1 MGKAE
6 DQTGNIADWL
16 TDRVLRTLIGSAM
29 RMPHHRRVPFMGAF
43 VRRLGR
49 RVGYEQRVFENLERI
64 WPDLP
69 LGRKQEI
76 ADGVLDNFGRTLIE
90 NYSYKTFGKWLEGTP
105 ITGEGLAAVEDA
117 RAAGRPVL
125 FVTGH
130 FGNHEVPRQVLSARG
145 YEIGGLYR
153 PMANRFFNDHY
164 AKTMTELSGPVFAQ
178 GKAGTM
184 GFARHL
190 KQGGMGTLLFDVDVH
205 GAMAIDFLGHPAR
218 TATSAADLALRLD
231 ALVVPYFGI
240 RQPDGLNFEAAIEAP
255 IPHSDP
261 RRMMTEMTRRLEAR
275 IEANPEQWFWVHRR
289 WKLRR

>member
-6 DQTGNIADWL
+6 DQTGDIADWM
-16 TDRVLRTLIGSAM
+16 TDRALRALIGMAM
-29 RMPHHRRVPFMGAF
+29 AMPHHRRVPFMGGL

-49 RVGYEQRVFENLERI
+49 LVGYEARILDNLGRI
-64 WPDLP
+64 WPGLP
-69 LGRKQEI
+69 RSRTQEI
-76 ADGVLDNFGRTLIE
+76 ANGVLDNFGRTLIE
-90 NYSYKTFGKWLEGTP
+90 NYSYKTFGHWLEDTP
-105 ITGEGLAAVEDA
+105 ITGEGLAHVEQA

-130 FGNHEVPRQVLSARG
+130 FGNHEVPRQVLAARG
-145 YEIGGLYR
+145 IAVGGLYR

-178 GKAGTM
+178 GKSGTM

-205 GAMAIDFLGHPAR
+205 GGMVFDFLGHPAR
-218 TATSAADLALRLD
+218 TASSAADLALRLD

-240 RQPDGLNFEAAIEAP
+240 RQPDGLSFEAAIEAP
-255 IPHSDP
+255 IAHSDP
-261 RRMMTEMTRRLEAR
+261 RGMMIEMTRRLEAR
-275 IEANPEQWFWVHRR
+275 IEAHPEQWFWVHRR
-289 WKLRR
+289 WKARP

>member
-6 DQTGNIADWL
+6 EQTGDITDWL
-16 TDRVLRTLIGSAM
+16 TDRALRTFIGTAM
-29 RMPHHRRVPFMGAF
+29 LMPHRQRVAFMGAL
-43 VRRLGR
+43 VRRLGKH
-49 RVGYEQRVFENLERI
+49 VGYETRIFDNLSRI

-69 LGRKQEI
+69 QSRRQAI

-90 NYSYKTFGKWLEGTP
+90 NYSYKTFGRWLEGTP

-117 RAAGRPVL
+117 HAAGRPVL

-130 FGNHEVPRQVLSARG
+130 FGNHEVPRQVLAARG

-164 AKTMTELSGPVFAQ
+164 AKTMTELSGPVFPQ
-178 GKAGTM
+178 GKSGTM

-190 KQGGMGTLLFDVDVH
+190 KAGGMGTLLFDVDVH
-205 GAMAIDFLGHPAR
+205 GAPVIDFLGRPAR
-218 TATSAADLALRLD
+218 TATSAADLALRLN

-240 RQPDGLNFEAAIEAP
+240 RQPDGLSFKVAIEAP
-255 IPHSDP
+255 IEHSAP
-261 RRMMTEMTRRLEAR
+261 RPMMIEMTRRLEAR

-289 WKLRR
+289 WKARA

>member
-1 MGKAE
+1 MGKSE
-6 DQTGNIADWL
+6 DQTGEIADWL
-16 TDRVLRTLIGSAM
+16 TDRALRTLIGAAM
-29 RMPHHRRVPFMGAF
+29 LMPHERRVPFMGGL

-49 RVGYEQRVFENLERI
+49 RVGYETRIFDNLNRI
-64 WPDLP
+64 WPGLP
-69 LGRKQEI
+69 ASRKQEI
-76 ADGVLDNFGRTLIE
+76 AYGVLDNFGRTLIE
-90 NYSYKTFGKWLEGTP
+90 NYSYNSFGQWLVDTP
-105 ITGEGLAAVEDA
+105 IAGEGLAAVEEA

-145 YEIGGLYR
+145 YQIGGLYR

-178 GKAGTM
+178 GKSGTM

-205 GAMAIDFLGHPAR
+205 GGMVIDFLGHPAR
-218 TATSAADLALRLD
+218 TAASAADLALRLN

-240 RQPDGLNFEAAIEAP
+240 RQPDGLSFEAAIEAP

-261 RRMMTEMTRRLEAR
+261 RGMMIEMTKRLEAR
-275 IEANPEQWFWVHRR
+275 IEAHPEQWFWVHRR
-289 WKLRR
+289 WKAKV